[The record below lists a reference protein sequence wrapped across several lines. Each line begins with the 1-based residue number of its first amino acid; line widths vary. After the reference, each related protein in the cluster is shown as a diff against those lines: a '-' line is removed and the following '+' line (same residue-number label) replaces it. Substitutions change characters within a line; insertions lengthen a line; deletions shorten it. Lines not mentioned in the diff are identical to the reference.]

1 MMRPTF
7 DVSGYLKWILPPML
21 MMLLLLVR
29 RARAQMQAADPE
41 SLDRLRRAG
50 VLHGDAGEQYRELMR
65 LLADIAPVVWLRERP
80 GMRLYGGSVR
90 WLARCLPSMPGVQR
104 EMGRVAAYQAHRY
117 AHALAQVQQ
126 LRDDRFWGRQPA
138 SEPWVPVSKL
148 PQ

>member
-7 DVSGYLKWILPPML
+7 DVSGYLEWILPPML

-29 RARAQMQAADPE
+29 RVRARMRATDPE
-41 SLDRLRRAG
+41 SLERLRRAG
-50 VLHGDAGEQYRELMR
+50 VLHGSAGDQYRELMR
-65 LLADIAPVVWLRERP
+65 LLAAISPVVWLRDRP
-80 GMRLYGGSVR
+80 GMRLYGGGVR

-104 EMGRVAAYQAHRY
+104 EMARVAAYQAHRY
-117 AHALAQVQQ
+117 TSALAQVQQ
-126 LRDDRFWGRQPA
+126 LSDDRSWGRQSA